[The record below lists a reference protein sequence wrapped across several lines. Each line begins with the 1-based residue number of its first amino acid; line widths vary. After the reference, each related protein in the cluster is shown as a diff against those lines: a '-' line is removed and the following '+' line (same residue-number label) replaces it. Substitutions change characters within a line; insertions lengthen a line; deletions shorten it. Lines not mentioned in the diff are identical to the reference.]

1 MPLPKPTLD
10 NRSYDQLV
18 AEARAQIPALAPGW
32 TDHNASDP
40 GITLMEL
47 NAWLAEQNIYRFDRP
62 SEEAQRAF
70 ARLVLGDAPQP
81 AAVAQTVLCLAH
93 GSSVPV
99 RLSPRVQVGTG
110 AEPIFETC
118 DALCVSP
125 ARLAVVS
132 AGAPQSPTAMDN
144 LIAVNDARS
153 GFLAFGPRPRA
164 GHALLLGFDD
174 ALDAP
179 GATLSLHVWTDSWAD
194 DGVTAQAL
202 RTESYAQRDAL
213 AARCTPCD
221 VEAAEAQLDWR
232 RHYRVRT
239 VWEYDAGGMWQPLK
253 KVVDETRALSL
264 SGFVRFEAPVGHRAL
279 GGRYYIRCRIVQ
291 GRFECPPQ
299 LRHVAINTVTA
310 EHATSRT
317 ERLLGRAKGHAGAE
331 FALGAA
337 PVVAGSVVLR
347 LDDGAGGVQA
357 DWRTVSTWDSSGPF
371 ARDVLLD
378 TERGVLSFGNGLR
391 GEVPADGFDIFA
403 SCRVGGG
410 AAGNLPADRLA
421 QVPASV
427 VNDGLSL
434 PPLSTLPAAAAL
446 TVRQPFAAIGGAPA
460 EALPAYQARAFDAA
474 MRVDKAVTLDDFER
488 LALATPGLPLAS
500 AHAVTGHHPLLPCV
514 PAPGLVQVIVV
525 PRCPRPAPMPSRA
538 LLDAV
543 ARHLAPRRLATHE
556 VLLVPPRYRRVSV
569 YATLHAADGVDPQ
582 ALQQRARAALDAF
595 LDPLTGGPQDKG
607 WPLGRTV
614 YRNELLALL
623 ACLDGCLRVTSF
635 GLNAPCND
643 GACCANL
650 VLCAH
655 ELVRPGRHLLR
666 VATRI
671 APQLKRSDAHECEDV
686 RPCA

>member
-62 SEEAQRAF
+62 SDEAQRAF
-70 ARLVLGDAPQP
+70 ARLVLGDAPRP
-81 AAVAQTVLCLAH
+81 AAVDQTVLCFAH
-93 GSSVPV
+93 GSSAPV
-99 RLSPRVQVGTG
+99 LLSPRVQVGDG
-110 AEPIFETC
+110 QGPRFESC
-118 DALCVSP
+118 GALCVSP
-125 ARLAVVS
+125 ARLAVVA

-153 GFLAFGPRPRA
+153 GFMAFGARPRT
-164 GHALLLGFDD
+164 GHALLLGFDH

-194 DGVTAQAL
+194 DGATAQAL
-202 RTESYAQRDAL
+202 RTEFYAQRDAL
-213 AARCTPCD
+213 AARCAPCE
-221 VEAAEAQLDWR
+221 VEAAAAELDWR
-232 RHYRVRT
+232 HHYRVRT
-239 VWEYDAGGMWQPLK
+239 VWEYDAGGIWQPLK
-253 KVVDETRALSL
+253 QVVDETRALSL
-264 SGFVRFEAPVGHRAL
+264 SGFVRFEAPVGHQAL
-279 GGRYYIRCRIVQ
+279 GGRYYIRCRIVR
-291 GRFECPPQ
+291 GRFECPPR
-299 LRHVAINTVTA
+299 LRHVAINAVTA
-310 EHATSRT
+310 EHAISHA

-331 FALGAA
+331 FALGTT
-337 PVVAGSVVLR
+337 PVVSGSVALR
-347 LDDGAGGVQA
+347 LDDGAGSVQT
-357 DWRTVSTWDSSGPF
+357 DWRAVASWDASGPF

-378 TERGVLSFGNGLR
+378 AERGVLNFGNGLR

-403 SCRVGGG
+403 SCRSGGG
-410 AAGNLPADRLA
+410 AAGNLPADTLA
-421 QVPASV
+421 QVPASAL
-427 VNDGLSL
+427 NDALSL
-434 PPLSTLPAAAAL
+434 PPLSSLPAAAAL
-446 TVRQPFAAIGGAPA
+446 TVRQPFAATGGAPA
-460 EALPAYQARAFDAA
+460 ETLPAYQTRAFEAA
-474 MRVDKAVTLDDFER
+474 TRVDKAVTLGDFER
-488 LALATPGLPLAS
+488 LALAAPGLPLA
-500 AHAVTGHHPLLPCV
+500 ATHAFAGHHPLLPCV

-543 ARHLAPRRLATHE
+543 ARHLAPRRLVTHE

-582 ALQQRARAALDAF
+582 ALQQRALAALDAF

-623 ACLDGCLRVTSF
+623 ARLEGCLRVTGF
-635 GLNAPCND
+635 GLNAPCSD
-643 GACCANL
+643 GLCCANL

-655 ELVRPGRHLLR
+655 ELVRPGRHQLR

-671 APQLKRSDAHECEDV
+671 APQLERSDAHECEDV